1 MTLTLRLH
9 KGAANRRG
17 LRALEINPWGVAGLF
32 ARNDYSL
39 AQGGGASGAALLLT
53 QPLHAAAARFGTARR
68 ALPPQDWRA
77 RLREW
82 ADEVDLTPD
91 LGSNIGSLSWWR
103 GAATCVGLCF
113 TAILL
118 RPQFQPIPAIPDAPI
133 GAAAYD
139 EFRSQMITPLALG
152 ADSGRHMGPTEAV
165 TPLTDTP
172 ERPMIELSAA
182 VGAGDGFRH
191 ALGRAGV
198 RRDDIDTLA
207 RLLGSDVAPGS
218 LSAGTRLAIT
228 LGRRPNRNVARP
240 LDALAFR
247 ARLDLAVEVKRE
259 NGALTVHRTPIAVD
273 NTPLRI
279 RGVITDSIYRAARAS
294 GALPSTI
301 QSYLRVIGQQISLDR
316 IRAGD
321 RFDII
326 IAHRR
331 AATGE
336 TETGELLYGGL
347 KLSSGRKIDMLQWR
361 QDGKSQWFEAS
372 GVGQKRPGLAKPVN
386 VARLSSGFG
395 MRFHPILGY
404 SRLHAGVD
412 YAAPTGT
419 PIHAV
424 SEGRVT
430 FAGRNGGHGNYVK
443 LAHSGGLSTGYA
455 HMSRIA
461 VDGGERVKRGQII
474 GYVGSTGLSTGP
486 HLHYEVYRNGRAIN
500 PTSVKF
506 EQQAQLAGRELQ
518 AFRARLAE
526 LKSIANSPDRASDSA
541 TATAETAKRVAQV
554 ADSTK
559 ASPRI
564 ALR

>member
-1 MTLTLRLH
+1 M
-9 KGAANRRG
+9 
-17 LRALEINPWGVAGLF
+17 RAPKINPWGVAGLF
-32 ARNDYSL
+32 ARNDDGSI
-39 AQGGGASGAALLLT
+39 QGGGASGAALSLT
-53 QPLHAAAARFGTARR
+53 RPLHAVAAQFGTAQR
-68 ALPPQDWRA
+68 ARPPVDWRE

-82 ADEVDLTPD
+82 AEDIDLTPD
-91 LGSNIGSLSWWR
+91 LGSNIGSLTWWR

-113 TAILL
+113 TAVLL
-118 RPQFQPIPAIPDAPI
+118 HPQFQPIPAIPEAPMS
-133 GAAAYD
+133 AAAYD
-139 EFRSQMITPLALG
+139 ELRSQMITPLALG

-182 VGAGDGFRH
+182 IGAGDSFRH
-191 ALGRAGV
+191 TLGRAGV
-198 RRDDIDTLA
+198 SRADIDTLTQ
-207 RLLGSDVAPGS
+207 LLGPDVAPGAIG
-218 LSAGTRLAIT
+218 AGTRLAIT

-247 ARLDLAVEVKRE
+247 ARLDLAVEVRRE

-273 NTPLRI
+273 DTPLRI
-279 RGVITDSIYRAARAS
+279 RGVVTDSIYRAARSA

-301 QSYLRVIGQQISLDR
+301 QSYLRVVGQQISLDR

-326 IAHRR
+326 VAHRR

-336 TETGELLYGGL
+336 TETGALLYGGL
-347 KLSSGRKIDMLQWR
+347 KLSSGRKIDMVQWR

-372 GVGQKRPGLAKPVN
+372 GVGQKRPGLARPVN

-424 SEGRVT
+424 SDGRVI
-430 FAGRNGGHGNYVK
+430 FAGRNGGHGNFVK
-443 LAHSGGLSTGYA
+443 LAHSGGMGTGYA

-461 VDGGERVKRGQII
+461 VENGERVKRGQVI

-486 HLHYEVYRNGRAIN
+486 HLHYEVYRNGVTVN
-500 PTSVKF
+500 PTTVKF

-526 LKSIANSPDRASDSA
+526 LKAITNSPEQANTSAEASRHANGETGA
-541 TATAETAKRVAQV
+541 TKAMPRVA
-554 ADSTK
+554 
-559 ASPRI
+559 
-564 ALR
+564 LR

>member
-1 MTLTLRLH
+1 MP
-9 KGAANRRG
+9 
-17 LRALEINPWGVAGLF
+17 EINPWGVAGLF
-32 ARNDYSL
+32 ARNDYGL
-39 AQGGGASGAALLLT
+39 TQGGGASGAALLLT
-53 QPLHAAAARFGTARR
+53 RPLHTVAAQFGTAQR
-68 ALPPQDWRA
+68 ALPPLDWRE

-82 ADEVDLTPD
+82 AEEIDLAPD
-91 LGSNIGSLSWWR
+91 LGSNIGSLTWWR
-103 GAATCVGLCF
+103 GAATCFGLCF
-113 TAILL
+113 TAIML
-118 RPQFQPIPAIPDAPI
+118 RPQFQPIPAVPDAPM
-133 GAAAYD
+133 GSAAYD

-152 ADSGRHMGPTEAV
+152 ADSGRHMGPTSAV
-165 TPLTDTP
+165 SPLTDTP

-198 RRDDIDTLA
+198 SRSDIDTLTQ
-207 RLLGSDVAPGS
+207 LLGPDVAPGA

-273 NTPLRI
+273 DTPLRI
-279 RGVITDSIYRAARAS
+279 RGVVTDSIYRAARSA

-301 QSYLRVIGQQISLDR
+301 QGYLRVIGQQISLDR

-326 IAHRR
+326 VAHRR

-336 TETGELLYGGL
+336 SETGALLYGGL

-361 QDGKSQWFEAS
+361 QDGKNQWFEAS

-404 SRLHAGVD
+404 SRLHAGMD

-424 SEGRVT
+424 SDGRVV
-430 FAGRNGGHGNYVK
+430 FAGRHGGHGNFVQ
-443 LAHSGGLSTGYA
+443 LSHSGGIGTGYA

-461 VDGGERVKRGQII
+461 VDSGERVKRGQII

-486 HLHYEVYRNGRAIN
+486 HLHYEVYRNGRTVN

-518 AFRARLAE
+518 AFRTRLAE
-526 LKSIANSPDRASDSA
+526 LKAITNSPDQASA
-541 TATAETAKRVAQV
+541 TTNASAEPAKRTGQPA
-554 ADSTK
+554 
-559 ASPRI
+559 PRV